1 MRRFAF
7 SKTSAALI
15 GGLALLLAA
24 CNMGVHS
31 PAGFR
36 LPENGDVARGKQA
49 FIDLKCTACHTV
61 DGVELPPPTV
71 EPVIPLGGTL
81 RELRTDGYL
90 VTSIIHPSHRLGRF
104 PKSET
109 TVEGVEGVSRMPD
122 FAMSM
127 TVRELIDTVAFLR
140 EHYRFEAPRTMY

>member
-1 MRRFAF
+1 MRDFLGKPPLSAVFAVGF
-7 SKTSAALI
+7 ALML
-15 GGLALLLAA
+15 GA
-24 CNMGVHS
+24 CKMGVHS

-36 LPENGDVARGKQA
+36 LPDNGDFDRGQEA
-49 FIDLKCTACHTV
+49 FVELKCTACHSV
-61 DGVELPPPTV
+61 DGVDLPAPTA

-104 PKSET
+104 PKGET
-109 TVEGVEGVSRMPD
+109 TVEGESRMPD

-127 TVRELIDTVAFLR
+127 SVRQLIDIVAFLR
-140 EHYRFEAPRTMY
+140 ERYKFEAPRTMY